1 MIGPRSDLSVASTD
15 YLAMLDGATFAAIGA
30 LLSVTLTSEWV
41 LARWPSLRRL
51 LHDMPAAVLRQKT
64 ASLIWAVVV
73 GAHLGNYF
81 CSGVAKLQAGGQ
93 EPWTWLLANPT
104 QMAIA
109 IGLESGNNP
118 LAAFPTLLQFGWDTL
133 SNLALPLNFFVL
145 GSQLLAS
152 TSIFRVRSL
161 LLFTLLF
168 DIFHIGVY
176 LTLGALFHFWIAVN
190 LIICASAWR
199 LKESEL
205 TPTMKVTCILAT
217 LFGHTI
223 FFTNFLGWLDAAQL
237 VSPRFYAVTKDG
249 QRERVSPAYFGT
261 YSYTVGHGAL
271 YIPEGHFP
279 HRYGGNTHNL
289 KDWREATAVSRDEA
303 LPSRSVARHAIQSN
317 N

>member
-1 MIGPRSDLSVASTD
+1 MGT
-15 YLAMLDGATFAAIGA
+15 GA
-30 LLSVTLTSEWV
+30 LPV
-41 LARWPSLRRL
+41 AA
-51 LHDMPAAVLRQKT
+51 PAATRH
-64 ASLIWAVVV
+64 ASGSAATENGLAD
-73 GAHLGNYF
+73 LGG
-81 CSGVAKLQAGGQ
+81 SGRCASGKLF
-93 EPWTWLLANPT
+93 LLGRCETSGRRTGTLDLAARHPT

-118 LAAFPTLLQFGWDTL
+118 LAAFPTLLQFGWDTI

-145 GSQLLAS
+145 GSQLLAPLA
-152 TSIFRVRSL
+152 ILRVRSL

-205 TPTMKVTCILAT
+205 TPAMKVTCILAT

-249 QRERVSPAYFGT
+249 QRERASPAYFGA

-289 KDWREATAVSRDEA
+289 KDWREATACIPRRS
-303 LPSRSVARHAIQSN
+303 PSQEVG
-317 N
+317 